1 MSSLSSLPLL
11 LKELRLTAFSKNWK
25 ELAQQAIDKKWLP
38 QDYLAHLCDHELSER
53 YHRRLLR
60 LTREANLPPG
70 KTLSAFEYS
79 DIPSIDKVKIDSLI
93 QDTQWVHQ
101 ANNLLLFGPSGVGKT
116 HIAAGIAYA
125 LLEKNIRVKFMSAT
139 AMVQLLEKSQ
149 RDLSLADEISRFD
162 KYAVL
167 ILDDIGYV
175 KKSERETQVL
185 FELIAHRY
193 ETGSLIITSNQSFN
207 NWDQIFVDNI
217 MTVAAVDR
225 LVHHASIIEFNA
237 ESYRKKYSLN
247 RMEGA
252 MTGT

>member
-162 KYAVL
+162 KYAV
-167 ILDDIGYV
+167 
-175 KKSERETQVL
+175 
-185 FELIAHRY
+185 
-193 ETGSLIITSNQSFN
+193 
-207 NWDQIFVDNI
+207 
-217 MTVAAVDR
+217 
-225 LVHHASIIEFNA
+225 
-237 ESYRKKYSLN
+237 
-247 RMEGA
+247 
-252 MTGT
+252 